1 MDKICFQRSINPD
14 LITGRYGSFDAIFS
28 EGGYTITDEDQKVI
42 ADGNHSPASSFSRNM
57 IEAQT
62 GRQLFTTADG
72 RFGFGHLGI
81 REGDVVCIFNGA
93 PTAHVLRKASGSGE
107 GDGTYTLEA
116 AAYVHGMMN
125 GEIKKLGLEA
135 EEIRLV

>member
-1 MDKICFQRSINPD
+1 M
-14 LITGRYGSFDAIFS
+14 TG
-28 EGGYTITDEDQKVI
+28 EDQGLI
-42 ADGNHSPASSFSRNM
+42 ASGGHLPALSFLRIM
-57 IEAQT
+57 TEAQT
-62 GRQLFTTADG
+62 GKQLFFTADG

-93 PTAHVLRKASGSGE
+93 PTARVLRKVSGSGE

-135 EEIRLV
+135 EEIRLI

>member
-1 MDKICFQRSINPD
+1 MDKIYSQRSINTD
-14 LITGRYGSFDAIFS
+14 LITGRYGNFDAIYS
-28 EGGYTITDEDQKVI
+28 EGGYTMTEEDEEFLVS
-42 ADGNHSPASSFSRNM
+42 GTHSPAASFSQNM
-57 IEAQT
+57 RQVQA

-72 RFGFGHLGI
+72 RFGFGHMGI

-93 PTAHVLRKASGSGE
+93 PTAHVLRKASGSGD
-107 GDGTYTLEA
+107 GDGTYTLAA

>member
-1 MDKICFQRSINPD
+1 MDKIYFQRSINTD
-14 LITGRYGSFDAIFS
+14 LITGRYGSFDAVYS
-28 EGGYTITDEDQKVI
+28 EGGYTMAEEDEEFLES
-42 ADGNHSPASSFSRNM
+42 GTHSPAGSFSRNM
-57 IEAQT
+57 AQVQI

-93 PTAHVLRKASGSGE
+93 PTAHVLRKASGSGD
-107 GDGTYTLEA
+107 GDGTYTLAA

>member
-1 MDKICFQRSINPD
+1 MDKICFQRSINTD
-14 LITGRYGSFDAIFS
+14 LIIRRHSSFDAIFS
-28 EGGYTITDEDQKVI
+28 EGGYIMTGEDQGPI
-42 ADGNHSPASSFSRNM
+42 ASGDHLTTLSFMRVM
-57 IEAQT
+57 TEAQK

-93 PTAHVLRKASGSGE
+93 PTAHVLRKASGSGD
-107 GDGTYTLEA
+107 GDGTYTLAA

-135 EEIRLV
+135 EEIRLI